1 MRFADAAATVAAAAA
16 ASSSFA
22 IFTYGRRN
30 CA

>member
-16 ASSSFA
+16 SSFA

>member
-1 MRFADAAATVAAAAA
+1 MRFADAAATVAAAVA